1 MLGTVLIK
9 TNRAR
14 KSRMNLR
21 NFFSPNIVCVAMTP
35 KEVLARGMMD
45 LEELHKRGK
54 VTIQF
59 GELIISS
66 DFDSGTV
73 LTEHAEGGREGGRE
87 GGGWW

>member
-1 MLGTVLIK
+1 
-9 TNRAR
+9 
-14 KSRMNLR
+14 
-21 NFFSPNIVCVAMTP
+21 MTP

-66 DFDSGTV
+66 DFDSGTYR
-73 LTEHAEGGREGGRE
+73 TRRRRGGGRQVVIAVPNIF
-87 GGGWW
+87 